1 MKIEKVEIIDTF
13 SGGHA
18 VSEDSFVSL
27 YGNNQKLDFRI
38 PEFCQSDNFVLIKE
52 DESVYPDYE
61 IDKDVLVSYEDE
73 FSGERRFSTLS
84 DFMAD
89 RFADY
94 GRDGN
99 GKHDLLV
106 FKGDVSEFRNWKT
119 SSVNKECYN
128 MSEVL
133 DRSVPAGGRDK
144 VSDIKGN
151 RRIVELSGAGSEETK
166 DDYLSFS

>member
-61 IDKDVLVSYEDE
+61 ID
-73 FSGERRFSTLS
+73 FSTLS